1 MRYFIEIA
9 FHGAAYAGWQKQP
22 YGITVQSVVEKALYT
37 VFQNEVACVG
47 AGRTDAGVHASF
59 FIAHFDVEEDLD
71 EGQFIFKMNQLLPHD
86 VSVRDVHPVNAN
98 AHARFDAV
106 SRTYEYY
113 ITQQKDP
120 FRLDRATYIKKL
132 LSVDLMNQAAEVLMD
147 FTNFKCFSKV
157 HTQVHTYN
165 CSIKKAFWEQK
176 EHLLIFKIQADRFL
190 RNMVRAIVGTLIEV
204 GLRKRSID
212 ELRQVIKSENRC
224 EAGKSM
230 PAHALFLTDIA
241 YPEKIKI

>member
-22 YGITVQSVVEKALYT
+22 FDITVQSVVEKALFT
-37 VFQNEVACVG
+37 VFQSEVACVG

-59 FIAHFDVEEDLD
+59 FVAHFDVKQYFD
-71 EGQFIFKMNQLLPHD
+71 ERQFIFKMNQLLPHD
-86 VSVRDVHPVNAN
+86 VSVIDVYPVNAE
-98 AHARFDAV
+98 AHARFDAI

-132 LSVDLMNQAAEVLMD
+132 LSVDLMNQAAEVLLE

-157 HTQVHTYN
+157 NTQVHTYN
-165 CSIKKAFWEQK
+165 CSIKQAYWEQK
-176 EHLLIFKIQADRFL
+176 EHLLVFRIQADRFL
-190 RNMVRAIVGTLIEV
+190 RNMVRAIVGTLIEL

-212 ELRQVIKSENRC
+212 ELRQIIKSENRSK
-224 EAGKSM
+224 AGKSM
-230 PAHALFLTDIA
+230 PAHALFLIDIV
-241 YPEKIKI
+241 YPQNIKI

>member
-22 YGITVQSVVEKALYT
+22 YDITVQSVVEKALYT

-212 ELRQVIKSENRC
+212 ELRQVIKSENRS

-241 YPEKIKI
+241 YPENIKI

>member
-22 YGITVQSVVEKALYT
+22 NDTTVQYVLEKALYT
-37 VFQNEVACVG
+37 VFQSEVACVG

-147 FTNFKCFSKV
+147 FKNFKCFSKV
-157 HTQVHTYN
+157 NTQVHTYN

-212 ELRQVIKSENRC
+212 ELRQVIKSENRS

-241 YPEKIKI
+241 YPENIKI

>member
-59 FIAHFDVEEDLD
+59 FIAHFDVEENLD
-71 EGQFIFKMNQLLPHD
+71 EGQFTFKMNQLLPHD
-86 VSVRDVHPVNAN
+86 VSVRDVYAVNAD

-113 ITQQKDP
+113 VTQQKDP

-212 ELRQVIKSENRC
+212 ELRQVIKSENRS

>member
-22 YGITVQSVVEKALYT
+22 YDITVQSVVEKALYT

-241 YPEKIKI
+241 YPENIKI

>member
-22 YGITVQSVVEKALYT
+22 YDITVQSVVEKALFT
-37 VFQNEVACVG
+37 VFQSEVACVG

-157 HTQVHTYN
+157 NTQVHTYN
-165 CSIKKAFWEQK
+165 CSIKKAFWEQR

-212 ELRQVIKSENRC
+212 ELRQVIKSENRS

-241 YPEKIKI
+241 YPENIKI

>member
-37 VFQNEVACVG
+37 VFQSEVACVG

-86 VSVRDVHPVNAN
+86 VSVRDVYAVNAD

-113 ITQQKDP
+113 VTQQKDP

-212 ELRQVIKSENRC
+212 ELRQVIKSENRS

>member
-1 MRYFIEIA
+1 LRYFIEIA

-22 YGITVQSVVEKALYT
+22 FDITVQSVVEKALFT
-37 VFQNEVACVG
+37 VFQSEVACVG

-59 FIAHFDVEEDLD
+59 FVAHFDVKQYFD
-71 EGQFIFKMNQLLPHD
+71 ERQFIFKMNQLLPHD
-86 VSVRDVHPVNAN
+86 VSVIDVYPVIAE
-98 AHARFDAV
+98 AHARFDAI

-132 LSVDLMNQAAEVLMD
+132 LSVDLMNQAAEVLLE

-157 HTQVHTYN
+157 NTQVHTYN
-165 CSIKKAFWEQK
+165 CSIKQAYWEQK
-176 EHLLIFKIQADRFL
+176 EHLLVFRIQADRFL
-190 RNMVRAIVGTLIEV
+190 RNMVRAIVGTLIEL

-212 ELRQVIKSENRC
+212 ELRQIIKSENRSK
-224 EAGKSM
+224 AGKSM
-230 PAHALFLTDIA
+230 PAHALFLIDIV
-241 YPEKIKI
+241 YPQNIKI

>member
-22 YGITVQSVVEKALYT
+22 FDITVQSVVEKALFT
-37 VFQNEVACVG
+37 VFQSEVACVG

-59 FIAHFDVEEDLD
+59 FVAHFDVEQYFD
-71 EGQFIFKMNQLLPHD
+71 ERQFIFKMNQLLPHD
-86 VSVRDVHPVNAN
+86 VSVRDVYPVNAE
-98 AHARFDAV
+98 AHARFDAI

-132 LSVDLMNQAAEVLMD
+132 LSVDLMNQAAEVLLE

-157 HTQVHTYN
+157 NTQVHTYN
-165 CSIKKAFWEQK
+165 CSIKQAYWEQK
-176 EHLLIFKIQADRFL
+176 EHLLVFRIQADRFL
-190 RNMVRAIVGTLIEV
+190 RNMVRAIVGTLIEL

-212 ELRQVIKSENRC
+212 ELRQIIKSENRSK
-224 EAGKSM
+224 AGKSM
-230 PAHALFLTDIA
+230 PAHALFLTDIV
-241 YPEKIKI
+241 YPQNIKI

>member
-86 VSVRDVHPVNAN
+86 VSVRDVHPVNAD

-120 FRLDRATYIKKL
+120 FRLDRATYIKKR

-212 ELRQVIKSENRC
+212 ELRQVIKSENRS